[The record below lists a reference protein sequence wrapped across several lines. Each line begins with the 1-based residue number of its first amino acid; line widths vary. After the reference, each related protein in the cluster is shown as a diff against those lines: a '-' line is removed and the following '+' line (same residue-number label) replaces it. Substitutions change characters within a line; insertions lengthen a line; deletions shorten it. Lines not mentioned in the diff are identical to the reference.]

1 MKKFYCYLLLVLV
14 GSTSNLLAQKIKMEF
29 KPGLIVEEYTPEK
42 SGIHRE
48 LPEGYSQ
55 RMLEETQNRNAR
67 ASQAQQSV
75 KAGTQVVVTYETV
88 PPADI
93 KTIFERAAN
102 LWATSLNSD
111 VTINIYV
118 QWKSLATGVLGSAG
132 ASTNVRNFVGSNRLN
147 TWYPVALAEKMAHKN
162 LNGTNPD
169 IVATFN
175 SDFTDWYTGTDG
187 VPKLNQIDLYSVVLH
202 EFGHGLGFIGQ
213 VGLTTDKTQAAY
225 GYPGIFDQ
233 FMFNSAGAALM
244 DTTKYVNPSAALKT
258 QVSSN
263 SLFISSPNIVRLN
276 GEKGKLYAPTS
287 FSDGSSIYH
296 VDQAKYK
303 VGDPNALMTPQ
314 IARGEV
320 TRDIGPIVLGAF
332 SDFGWSSSNIIAE
345 NYNDTEDVSKDIL
358 FTAKVYSD
366 TLINESSVK
375 LMMAID
381 KSILSATSM
390 PLVKSGNTYT
400 YTLPKSST
408 TRKINYYWT
417 ANDAGGKK
425 FTTPAEAPVIAGTNF
440 GSYFDF
446 TVGADTV
453 KPVVIYANPL
463 KYIFNSQ
470 TTVTLPTLL
479 TSDNIGISAVYM
491 EYSINGAA
499 FVRKDF
505 TKIAGETFKY
515 SNSFN
520 FTSGQLKAGDV
531 IRYRVVVADAA
542 KISNIVYSPASGY
555 YDFKVLALADPVASY
570 VQNFDTTPS
579 ADFFLKG
586 FNLTQAAGF
595 SSGALHSVHPYAD
608 GIEESYDGVGGTD
621 KFTNSDAI
629 LLKPIKISADN
640 PKITFDEI
648 VLVEPGEAGESFLN
662 ADGTVNRSFFDYVIV
677 QGSNDQGK
685 TWYNFANGWDSNL
698 YSTWLSKWNS
708 ASDTDGN
715 STAIA
720 TSTLVKS
727 HEIDM
732 LASGKFSVNDQV
744 VIRFRLHADVGAHGW
759 GWAVDNLKIQAPKV
773 DPILAIEPSS
783 IAKGLQVSPNPSS
796 GLLQVVYE
804 QASDLN
810 GIALRVIDLQGRPV
824 FNQNYATQGNRF
836 DQQVDLSYLGS
847 GTYALQL
854 QVQNQ
859 VVLKRFVLV
868 K

>member
-1 MKKFYCYLLLVLV
+1 
-14 GSTSNLLAQKIKMEF
+14 
-29 KPGLIVEEYTPEK
+29 
-42 SGIHRE
+42 
-48 LPEGYSQ
+48 
-55 RMLEETQNRNAR
+55 
-67 ASQAQQSV
+67 
-75 KAGTQVVVTYETV
+75 
-88 PPADI
+88 
-93 KTIFERAAN
+93 
-102 LWATSLNSD
+102 
-111 VTINIYV
+111 
-118 QWKSLATGVLGSAG
+118 
-132 ASTNVRNFVGSNRLN
+132 
-147 TWYPVALAEKMAHKN
+147 
-162 LNGTNPD
+162 
-169 IVATFN
+169 
-175 SDFTDWYTGTDG
+175 
-187 VPKLNQIDLYSVVLH
+187 
-202 EFGHGLGFIGQ
+202 
-213 VGLTTDKTQAAY
+213 
-225 GYPGIFDQ
+225 
-233 FMFNSAGAALM
+233 
-244 DTTKYVNPSAALKT
+244 
-258 QVSSN
+258 
-263 SLFISSPNIVRLN
+263 
-276 GEKGKLYAPTS
+276 
-287 FSDGSSIYH
+287 
-296 VDQAKYK
+296 
-303 VGDPNALMTPQ
+303 
-314 IARGEV
+314 
-320 TRDIGPIVLGAF
+320 
-332 SDFGWSSSNIIAE
+332 
-345 NYNDTEDVSKDIL
+345 
-358 FTAKVYSD
+358 
-366 TLINESSVK
+366 
-375 LMMAID
+375 MMAID

-555 YDFKVLALADPVASY
+555 YDFKVLALSDPVASY

-608 GIEESYDGVGGTD
+608 GNEESYDGVGGTD

-629 LLKPIKISADN
+629 LLKPIKIAADN
-640 PKITFDEI
+640 PKIAFDEI

>member
-1 MKKFYCYLLLVLV
+1 MKKFFYYLLLVLV

-55 RMLEETQNRNAR
+55 RMLEEIQNRNAR

-213 VGLTTDKTQAAY
+213 VGLTSDKTQASY

-233 FMFNSAGAALM
+233 FMLNSAGAALM
-244 DTTKYVNPSAALKT
+244 DTTKYANPSAALKT

-332 SDFGWSSSNIIAE
+332 SDFGWSSSNIIAD
-345 NYNDTEDVSKDIL
+345 NYNDTEDVSKDIV

-400 YTLPKSST
+400 YTLPKSSA

-555 YDFKVLALADPVASY
+555 YDFKVLALADPVATY

-608 GIEESYDGVGGTD
+608 GNEESYDGVGGTD

-629 LLKPIKISADN
+629 LLKPIKIAADN
-640 PKITFDEI
+640 PKIIFDEI
-648 VLVEPGEAGESFLN
+648 VLVEPGEAGQSFLN

-708 ASDTDGN
+708 ASDPDGN

-744 VIRFRLHADVGAHGW
+744 IIRFRLHADVGAHGW

-783 IAKGLQVSPNPSS
+783 IANGLQISPNPSS

-810 GIALRVIDLQGRPV
+810 GIALRVIDLQGRQV

-859 VVLKRFVLV
+859 VVLKRFVIV

>member
-1 MKKFYCYLLLVLV
+1 
-14 GSTSNLLAQKIKMEF
+14 
-29 KPGLIVEEYTPEK
+29 
-42 SGIHRE
+42 
-48 LPEGYSQ
+48 
-55 RMLEETQNRNAR
+55 
-67 ASQAQQSV
+67 
-75 KAGTQVVVTYETV
+75 
-88 PPADI
+88 
-93 KTIFERAAN
+93 
-102 LWATSLNSD
+102 
-111 VTINIYV
+111 
-118 QWKSLATGVLGSAG
+118 
-132 ASTNVRNFVGSNRLN
+132 
-147 TWYPVALAEKMAHKN
+147 
-162 LNGTNPD
+162 
-169 IVATFN
+169 
-175 SDFTDWYTGTDG
+175 
-187 VPKLNQIDLYSVVLH
+187 
-202 EFGHGLGFIGQ
+202 
-213 VGLTTDKTQAAY
+213 
-225 GYPGIFDQ
+225 
-233 FMFNSAGAALM
+233 
-244 DTTKYVNPSAALKT
+244 
-258 QVSSN
+258 
-263 SLFISSPNIVRLN
+263 
-276 GEKGKLYAPTS
+276 
-287 FSDGSSIYH
+287 
-296 VDQAKYK
+296 
-303 VGDPNALMTPQ
+303 
-314 IARGEV
+314 
-320 TRDIGPIVLGAF
+320 
-332 SDFGWSSSNIIAE
+332 
-345 NYNDTEDVSKDIL
+345 
-358 FTAKVYSD
+358 
-366 TLINESSVK
+366 
-375 LMMAID
+375 
-381 KSILSATSM
+381 
-390 PLVKSGNTYT
+390 
-400 YTLPKSST
+400 
-408 TRKINYYWT
+408 
-417 ANDAGGKK
+417 
-425 FTTPAEAPVIAGTNF
+425 
-440 GSYFDF
+440 
-446 TVGADTV
+446 
-453 KPVVIYANPL
+453 
-463 KYIFNSQ
+463 
-470 TTVTLPTLL
+470 
-479 TSDNIGISAVYM
+479 
-491 EYSINGAA
+491 
-499 FVRKDF
+499 
-505 TKIAGETFKY
+505 
-515 SNSFN
+515 
-520 FTSGQLKAGDV
+520 LKAGDV
-531 IRYRVVVADAA
+531 IRYRVVVSDAA

-608 GIEESYDGVGGTD
+608 GNEESYDGVGGTD

-629 LLKPIKISADN
+629 LLKPIKIAADN

-685 TWYNFANGWDSNL
+685 TWYNFVNGWDSNL

-759 GWAVDNLKIQAPKV
+759 GWALDNLKIQAPKV

>member
-1 MKKFYCYLLLVLV
+1 MKKFYYYLLLVLV

-55 RMLEETQNRNAR
+55 RMLEEIQNRNAR

-187 VPKLNQIDLYSVVLH
+187 VPKINQIDLYSVVLH

-213 VGLTTDKTQAAY
+213 VGLTSDKSQAAY

-233 FMFNSAGAALM
+233 FMINSAGAALM
-244 DTTKYVNPSAALKT
+244 DTTKFQNPSAALKT

-263 SLFISSPNIVRLN
+263 GLFLSSPNILRLN
-276 GEKGKLYAPTS
+276 SEKAKLYAPTS

-332 SDFGWSSSNIIAE
+332 SDFGWSSSNIIAD
-345 NYNDTEDVSKDIL
+345 NYNDTEDVSKDIV

-400 YTLPKSST
+400 YTLPKSSA

-470 TTVTLPTLL
+470 TTVALPTLL

-505 TKIAGETFKY
+505 TKISGETFKY

-608 GIEESYDGVGGTD
+608 GNEESYDGVGGTD

-708 ASDTDGN
+708 ASDADGN
-715 STAIA
+715 STATA

-744 VIRFRLHADVGAHGW
+744 IIRFRLHADVGAHGW

-783 IAKGLQVSPNPSS
+783 IAKGLQISPNPSS

>member
-1 MKKFYCYLLLVLV
+1 MKNVFAFLCLFLGISSQIV
-14 GSTSNLLAQKIKMEF
+14 AQKIKMEF
-29 KPGLIVEEYTPEK
+29 KPGLMIEEYTPEK

-55 RMLEETQNRNAR
+55 RMLEEIQNRNSR
-67 ASQAQQSV
+67 ASQAQQAV

-213 VGLTTDKTQAAY
+213 VGLSSDKTQAEY

-233 FMFNSAGAALM
+233 FMINSAGAVLM
-244 DTTKYVNPSAALKT
+244 DTTKFANPSAALKT

-263 SLFISSPNIVRLN
+263 NLFMTSPNILRLN
-276 GEKGKLYAPTS
+276 GEKGKLYAPTT

-332 SDFGWSSSNIIAE
+332 SDFGWSSSNIIAD
-345 NYNDTEDVSKDIL
+345 NFNDTEDTSKDIV

-375 LMMAID
+375 LMMSID

-400 YTLPKSST
+400 YTLPKSPT

-425 FTTPAEAPVIAGTNF
+425 FTTPAEAPVISGTNI

-470 TTVTLPTLL
+470 TTITLPTLL
-479 TSDNIGISAVYM
+479 TTDNIGISAVYM
-491 EYSINGAA
+491 EYSINGGP
-499 FVRKDF
+499 FIRQNF
-505 TKIAGETFKY
+505 TKVAGESFKY
-515 SNSFN
+515 SNAFN
-520 FTSGQLKAGDV
+520 FTAGQLKAGDV
-531 IRYRVVVADAA
+531 IRYRVVVVDAA
-542 KISNIVYSPASGY
+542 KISNVVYSPSSGY
-555 YDFKVLALADPVASY
+555 YDFKVLALTDAVSSY
-570 VQNFDTTPS
+570 IQNFDTTPS

-586 FNLTQAAGF
+586 FTLTQAAGF
-595 SSGALHSVHPYAD
+595 SSVALHSAHPYAD
-608 GIEESYDGVGGTD
+608 GNEESYDGAGGTD
-621 KFTNSDAI
+621 KFTNNDAI
-629 LLKPIKISADN
+629 LLKPIKLSAEN

-648 VLVEPGEAGESFLN
+648 VLVEPGETGESFLN
-662 ADGTVNRSFFDYVIV
+662 ADGTVNRSFYDYVIV

-685 TWYNFANGWDSNL
+685 SWFNFANGWDSNL
-698 YSTWLSKWNS
+698 NSTWLAKWKS
-708 ASDTDGN
+708 AGDADGN
-715 STAIA
+715 STATA
-720 TSTLVKS
+720 TSNLVKS

-744 VIRFRLHADVGAHGW
+744 IIRFRLHADVGAHGW

-773 DPILAIEPSS
+773 DPILAVEPSTS
-783 IAKGLQVSPNPSS
+783 SMGLQLTPNPSS
-796 GLLQVVYE
+796 GLIQVTYE
-804 QASDLN
+804 QATEFT
-810 GIALRVIDLQGRPV
+810 GVHLRVLDLQGKSV
-824 FNQNYATQGNRF
+824 FNQSFATKGIRF
-836 DQQVDLSYLGS
+836 DQQIDLTYLSS

-854 QVQNQ
+854 QVENQ
-859 VVLKRFVLV
+859 VVLKRFVIV

>member
-1 MKKFYCYLLLVLV
+1 MKKFFYYLLLVLV

-55 RMLEETQNRNAR
+55 RMLEEIQNRNAR

-213 VGLTTDKTQAAY
+213 VGLTSDKTQASY

-233 FMFNSAGAALM
+233 FMLNSAGAALM
-244 DTTKYVNPSAALKT
+244 DTTKYANPSAALKT

-332 SDFGWSSSNIIAE
+332 SDFGWSSSNIIAD
-345 NYNDTEDVSKDIL
+345 NYNDTEDVSKDIV

-400 YTLPKSST
+400 YTLPKSSA

-555 YDFKVLALADPVASY
+555 YDFKVLALADPVATY

-608 GIEESYDGVGGTD
+608 GNEESYDGVGGTD

-629 LLKPIKISADN
+629 LLKPIKIAADN
-640 PKITFDEI
+640 PKIIFDEI
-648 VLVEPGEAGESFLN
+648 VLVEPGEAGQSFLN

-708 ASDTDGN
+708 ASDPDGN

-744 VIRFRLHADVGAHGW
+744 IIRFRLHADVGAHGW

-783 IAKGLQVSPNPSS
+783 IAKGLQISPNPSS

-804 QASDLN
+804 QASDLK
-810 GIALRVIDLQGRPV
+810 GIALRVIDLQGRQV

-859 VVLKRFVLV
+859 VVLKRFVIV

>member
-1 MKKFYCYLLLVLV
+1 MKKFYYYLLLVLV

-55 RMLEETQNRNAR
+55 RMLEEIQNRNAR

-213 VGLTTDKTQAAY
+213 VGLTTDKTQATY

-233 FMFNSAGAALM
+233 FMLNSAGAALM

-332 SDFGWSSSNIIAE
+332 SDFGWSSSNIIAD

-470 TTVTLPTLL
+470 TTVALPTLL

-555 YDFKVLALADPVASY
+555 YDFKVLALSDPVASY

-608 GIEESYDGVGGTD
+608 GNEESYDGVGGTD

-685 TWYNFANGWDSNL
+685 SWYNFANGWDSNL

-708 ASDTDGN
+708 ASDADGN
-715 STAIA
+715 STATA

-744 VIRFRLHADVGAHGW
+744 IIRFRLHADVGAHGW

-783 IAKGLQVSPNPSS
+783 IVKGLQVSPNPSS

-810 GIALRVIDLQGRPV
+810 GMALRVIDLQGRSV
-824 FNQNYATQGNRF
+824 FNQNYPTQGNRF
-836 DQQVDLSYLGS
+836 EHQIDLSYLAS

-854 QVQNQ
+854 QVENQ

>member
-55 RMLEETQNRNAR
+55 RMLEEIQNRNAR

-213 VGLTTDKTQAAY
+213 VGLTTDKTQATY

-233 FMFNSAGAALM
+233 FMLNSAGAALM

-332 SDFGWSSSNIIAE
+332 SDFGWSSSNIIAD

-555 YDFKVLALADPVASY
+555 YDFKVLALSDPVASY

-608 GIEESYDGVGGTD
+608 GNEESYDGVGGTD

-629 LLKPIKISADN
+629 LLKPIKIAADN
-640 PKITFDEI
+640 PKIAFDEI

>member
-1 MKKFYCYLLLVLV
+1 MKKFYYYLLLVLV

-55 RMLEETQNRNAR
+55 RMLEEIQNRNAR
-67 ASQAQQSV
+67 ATQAAAIV
-75 KAGTQVVVTYETV
+75 KAGTQVVVTYETA

-213 VGLTTDKTQAAY
+213 VGLTTDKTQATY

-233 FMFNSAGAALM
+233 FMLNSAGAALM
-244 DTTKYVNPSAALKT
+244 DTTKYANPSAALKT

-263 SLFISSPNIVRLN
+263 SLFISSPNIVRMN

-332 SDFGWSSSNIIAE
+332 SDFGWSSSNIIAD
-345 NYNDTEDVSKDIL
+345 NYNDTEDVSKDIV

-375 LMMAID
+375 LMLAID

-400 YTLPKSST
+400 YTLPKSSA

-417 ANDAGGKK
+417 ANDAAGKK
-425 FTTPAEAPVIAGTNF
+425 FTTPAEAPVITGTNF

-470 TTVTLPTLL
+470 TTVALPTLL
-479 TSDNIGISAVYM
+479 TSDNLGISAVYM

-505 TKIAGETFKY
+505 TKITGETVKY

-555 YDFKVLALADPVASY
+555 YDFKVLALADPVATY
-570 VQNFDTTPS
+570 IQNFDTTPS

-608 GIEESYDGVGGTD
+608 GIEESYDGLGGTD
-621 KFTNSDAI
+621 KYTNSDAI

-648 VLVEPGEAGESFLN
+648 VLVEPGETGAAFLN

-698 YSTWLSKWNS
+698 NSAWLSKWNS

-715 STAIA
+715 STATA

-744 VIRFRLHADVGAHGW
+744 IIRFRLHADVGAHGW

-783 IAKGLQVSPNPSS
+783 IAKGLQISPNPSS
-796 GLLQVVYE
+796 GFLQVVYE

-836 DQQVDLSYLGS
+836 DQQVDLSYLGF

>member
-1 MKKFYCYLLLVLV
+1 MLLACA
-14 GSTSNLLAQKIKMEF
+14 SNLFAQKVNMEF
-29 KPGLIVEEYTPEK
+29 KPGLIIEEYTPEK

-55 RMLEETQNRNAR
+55 RMLEEIQNRNAR
-67 ASQAQQSV
+67 SAQSAQSV
-75 KAGTQVVVTYETV
+75 KVGTQVIVTYETV
-88 PPADI
+88 PPTDI
-93 KTIFERAAN
+93 RTIFERAAN
-102 LWATSLNSD
+102 LWASSLNSD
-111 VTINIYV
+111 VPINIYV
-118 QWKSLATGVLGSAG
+118 RWKSLATGVLGSAG
-132 ASTNVRNFVGSNRLN
+132 ASTNVRNFVGCNRLN

-175 SDFTDWYTGTDG
+175 SDFTDWYTGIDG
-187 VPKLNQIDLYSVVLH
+187 VPKLNEIDLYSVVLH

-213 VGLTTDKTQAAY
+213 VGLTTDKSEGGY

-233 FMFNSAGAALM
+233 FMVSSTGVALM
-244 DTTKYVNPSAALKT
+244 DTTKFKNPSVELKT
-258 QVSSN
+258 QITSSG
-263 SLFISSPNIVRLN
+263 LFISSPSILRLH
-276 GEKGKLYAPTS
+276 GEKGKLYAPS
-287 FSDGSSIYH
+287 NFSDGSSIYH

-332 SDFGWSSSNIIAE
+332 NDFGWSSSNIIAE
-345 NYNDTEDVSKDIL
+345 SFNDTEDTGKDIV
-358 FTAKVYSD
+358 FSAKVYSD

-381 KSILSATSM
+381 KSILSAISM
-390 PLVKSGNTYT
+390 PLVKSGNTFSYV
-400 YTLPKSST
+400 LPKSAAS
-408 TRKINYYWT
+408 RKINYYWT

-440 GSYFDF
+440 GSYWDF
-446 TVGADTV
+446 TIGADTV

-463 KYIFNSQ
+463 KYIFNNQ
-470 TTVTLPTLL
+470 TKINLPTLL
-479 TSDNIGISAVYM
+479 TSDNIGISAVYL

-499 FVRKDF
+499 FIRQDF
-505 TKIAGETFKY
+505 TKVAGESFSY
-515 SNSFN
+515 SNAFN
-520 FTSGQLKAGDV
+520 FTVGQLKSGDV

-542 KISNIVYSPASGY
+542 KVSNVVYLPSSGY
-555 YDFKVLALADPVASY
+555 FDFKVLALADPVGSY
-570 VQNFDTTPS
+570 IQNFDTTPS
-579 ADFFLKG
+579 SDFFLKG
-586 FNLTQAAGF
+586 FNLIQTAGF
-595 SSGALHSVHPYAD
+595 SSVALHSTHPYAD
-608 GIEESYDGVGGTD
+608 GSEESYDGAGGSD

-648 VLVEPGEAGESFLN
+648 VLVEPGDAGEPFLN

-685 TWYNFANGWDSNL
+685 TWFNFANGWDSNL
-698 YSTWLSKWNS
+698 NSTWLSKWKS
-708 ASDTDGN
+708 AGDADGN

-720 TSTLVKS
+720 TSALVKS
-727 HEIDM
+727 HEVDM
-732 LASGKFSVNDQV
+732 LSSGKFNVNDQII
-744 VIRFRLHADVGAHGW
+744 IRFRLHADVGAHGW
-759 GWAVDNLKIQAPKV
+759 GWAVDNLRIQAPKV
-773 DPILAIEPSS
+773 DPILAIEPSAIS
-783 IAKGLQVSPNPSS
+783 AGLQIAPNPSS
-796 GLLQVVYE
+796 GMVQISYE
-804 QASDLN
+804 QVSDLN
-810 GIALRVIDLQGRPV
+810 EVQVRVIDLQGKPV
-824 FNQNYATQGNRF
+824 FTKNYNTQGNRF
-836 DQQVDLSYLGS
+836 NQNIDLTYLSS

-859 VVLKRFVLV
+859 MVLKRFVLV

>member
-1 MKKFYCYLLLVLV
+1 MKKFYYYLLLVLV

-55 RMLEETQNRNAR
+55 RMLEEIQNRNAR
-67 ASQAQQSV
+67 ATQAAAIV
-75 KAGTQVVVTYETV
+75 KAGTQVVVTYETA

-213 VGLTTDKTQAAY
+213 VGLTSDKSQASY

-233 FMFNSAGAALM
+233 FMINSAGAALM
-244 DTTKYVNPSAALKT
+244 DTTKFDNPSASLKT

-332 SDFGWSSSNIIAE
+332 SDFGWSSSNIIAD
-345 NYNDTEDVSKDIL
+345 NYNDTEDVSKDIV

-375 LMMAID
+375 LMLAID

-400 YTLPKSST
+400 YTLPKSSA

-417 ANDAGGKK
+417 ANDAAGKK
-425 FTTPAEAPVIAGTNF
+425 FTTPAEAPVITGTNF

-470 TTVTLPTLL
+470 TTVALPTLL
-479 TSDNIGISAVYM
+479 TSDNLGISAVYM

-505 TKIAGETFKY
+505 TKITGETVKY

-555 YDFKVLALADPVASY
+555 YDFKVLALADPVATY
-570 VQNFDTTPS
+570 IQNFDTTPS

-608 GIEESYDGVGGTD
+608 GIEESYDGLGGTD
-621 KFTNSDAI
+621 KYTNSDAI

-640 PKITFDEI
+640 SKITFDEI
-648 VLVEPGEAGESFLN
+648 VLVEPGETGAAFLN

-698 YSTWLSKWNS
+698 NSAWLSKWNS

-715 STAIA
+715 STATA

-744 VIRFRLHADVGAHGW
+744 IIRFRLHADVGAHGW

-783 IAKGLQVSPNPSS
+783 IAKGLQISPNPSS

-804 QASDLN
+804 QAIDLN

>member
-1 MKKFYCYLLLVLV
+1 MKKFFYYLLLVLV

-55 RMLEETQNRNAR
+55 RMLEEIQNRNAR

-213 VGLTTDKTQAAY
+213 VGLTSDKTQASY

-233 FMFNSAGAALM
+233 FMLNSAGAALM
-244 DTTKYVNPSAALKT
+244 DTTKYANPSAALKT

-332 SDFGWSSSNIIAE
+332 SDFGWSSSNIIAD
-345 NYNDTEDVSKDIL
+345 NYNDTEDVSKDIV

-400 YTLPKSST
+400 YTLPKSSA

-555 YDFKVLALADPVASY
+555 YDFKVLALADPVATY

-608 GIEESYDGVGGTD
+608 GNEESYDGVGGTD

-629 LLKPIKISADN
+629 LLKPIKIAADN
-640 PKITFDEI
+640 PKIIFDEI
-648 VLVEPGEAGESFLN
+648 VLVEPGEAGQSFLN

-708 ASDTDGN
+708 ASDPDGN

-744 VIRFRLHADVGAHGW
+744 IIRFRLHADVGAHGW

-783 IAKGLQVSPNPSS
+783 IAKGLQISPNPSS

-810 GIALRVIDLQGRPV
+810 GIALRVIDLQGRQV

-859 VVLKRFVLV
+859 VVLKRFVIV

>member
-1 MKKFYCYLLLVLV
+1 MKKFYYYLLLVLV

-48 LPEGYSQ
+48 RPEGYSQ
-55 RMLEETQNRNAR
+55 RMLEEIQNRNAR

-187 VPKLNQIDLYSVVLH
+187 VPKINQIDLYSVVLH

-213 VGLTTDKTQAAY
+213 VGLTSDKSQAAY

-233 FMFNSAGAALM
+233 FMINSAGAALM
-244 DTTKYVNPSAALKT
+244 DTTKFDNPSATLKT

-332 SDFGWSSSNIIAE
+332 SDFGWSSSNIIAD
-345 NYNDTEDVSKDIL
+345 NYNDTEDVSKDIV

-400 YTLPKSST
+400 YTLPKSSA

-470 TTVTLPTLL
+470 TTVALPTLL

-608 GIEESYDGVGGTD
+608 GNEESYDGVGGTD

-708 ASDTDGN
+708 ASDAGGN
-715 STAIA
+715 STATA

-732 LASGKFSVNDQV
+732 LASGKFSVNDEV
-744 VIRFRLHADVGAHGW
+744 IIRFRLHADVGAHGW

-783 IAKGLQVSPNPSS
+783 IVNGLQISPNPSS

-810 GIALRVIDLQGRPV
+810 GMALRVIDLQGRSV
-824 FNQNYATQGNRF
+824 FNQNYPTQGNRF
-836 DQQVDLSYLGS
+836 ERQIDLSYLAS

-854 QVQNQ
+854 QVENQ

>member
-1 MKKFYCYLLLVLV
+1 MKKFYYYLLLVLV

-55 RMLEETQNRNAR
+55 RMLEEIQNRNAR
-67 ASQAQQSV
+67 ATQAAAIV
-75 KAGTQVVVTYETV
+75 KAGTQVVVTYETA

-213 VGLTTDKTQAAY
+213 VGLTTDKTQATY

-233 FMFNSAGAALM
+233 FMLNSAGAALM
-244 DTTKYVNPSAALKT
+244 DTTKYANPSAALKT

-263 SLFISSPNIVRLN
+263 SLFISSPNIVRMN

-332 SDFGWSSSNIIAE
+332 SDFGWSSSNIIAD
-345 NYNDTEDVSKDIL
+345 NYNDTEDVSKDIV

-375 LMMAID
+375 LMLAID

-400 YTLPKSST
+400 YTLPKSSA

-417 ANDAGGKK
+417 ANDAAGKK
-425 FTTPAEAPVIAGTNF
+425 FTTPAEAPVITGTNF

-470 TTVTLPTLL
+470 TTVALPTLL
-479 TSDNIGISAVYM
+479 TSDNLGISAVYM

-505 TKIAGETFKY
+505 TKITGETVKY

-555 YDFKVLALADPVASY
+555 YDFKVLALADPVATY
-570 VQNFDTTPS
+570 IQNFDTTPS

-608 GIEESYDGVGGTD
+608 GIEESYDGLGGTD
-621 KFTNSDAI
+621 KYTNSDAI

-648 VLVEPGEAGESFLN
+648 VLVEPGETGAAFLN

-698 YSTWLSKWNS
+698 NSAWLSKWNS

-715 STAIA
+715 STATA

-744 VIRFRLHADVGAHGW
+744 IIRFRLHADVGAHGW

-783 IAKGLQVSPNPSS
+783 IAKGLQISPNPSS

-804 QASDLN
+804 QASDLK
-810 GIALRVIDLQGRPV
+810 GIALRVIDLQGRQV

-859 VVLKRFVLV
+859 VVLKRFVIV

>member
-1 MKKFYCYLLLVLV
+1 MKKFYYYLLLVLV

-55 RMLEETQNRNAR
+55 RMLEEIQNRNAR
-67 ASQAQQSV
+67 ATQAAAIV
-75 KAGTQVVVTYETV
+75 KAGTQVVVTYETA

-213 VGLTTDKTQAAY
+213 VGLTTDKTQATY

-233 FMFNSAGAALM
+233 FMLNSAGAALM
-244 DTTKYVNPSAALKT
+244 DTAKYANPSAALKT

-263 SLFISSPNIVRLN
+263 SLFISSPNIVRMN

-332 SDFGWSSSNIIAE
+332 SDFGWSSSNIIAD
-345 NYNDTEDVSKDIL
+345 NYNDTEDVSKDIV

-375 LMMAID
+375 LMLAID

-400 YTLPKSST
+400 YTLPKSSA

-417 ANDAGGKK
+417 ANDAAGKK
-425 FTTPAEAPVIAGTNF
+425 FTTPAEAPVITGTNF

-470 TTVTLPTLL
+470 TTVALPTLL
-479 TSDNIGISAVYM
+479 TSDNLGISAVYM

-505 TKIAGETFKY
+505 TKITGETVKY

-555 YDFKVLALADPVASY
+555 YDFKVLALADPVATY
-570 VQNFDTTPS
+570 IQNFDTTPS

-608 GIEESYDGVGGTD
+608 GIEESYDGLGGTD
-621 KFTNSDAI
+621 KYTNSDAI

-648 VLVEPGEAGESFLN
+648 VLVEPGETGAAFLN

-698 YSTWLSKWNS
+698 NSAWLSKWNS

-715 STAIA
+715 STATA

-744 VIRFRLHADVGAHGW
+744 IIRFRLHADVGAHGW

-783 IAKGLQVSPNPSS
+783 IAKGLQISPNPSS
-796 GLLQVVYE
+796 GFLQVVYE

-836 DQQVDLSYLGS
+836 DQQVDLSYLGF